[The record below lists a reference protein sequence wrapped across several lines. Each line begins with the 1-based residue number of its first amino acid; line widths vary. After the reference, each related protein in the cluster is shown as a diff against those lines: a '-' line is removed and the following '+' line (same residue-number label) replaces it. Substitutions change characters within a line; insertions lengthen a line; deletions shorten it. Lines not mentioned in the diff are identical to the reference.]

1 MLKSILVGVSGS
13 PCSREAAKLAIQWA
27 TTHQAKVVGVSVF
40 DEELLAPAEAVPL
53 GGGVIKAERDQIV
66 LAAAEHRQEE
76 ALQEFER
83 QCQAAKVPHKTF
95 KTQGHVADRLC
106 EQAQRA
112 DLIVVGRK
120 RLDSTESIAPPT
132 DTVEEVVKRAVRPV
146 VCVTTAFDSG
156 KSVLVGYDGSL
167 QAARA
172 LAAFVG
178 FGWFTDLPIR
188 LVTEE
193 KSLGDLAYHTTL
205 AAEFLGNHGYRV
217 DVTYF
222 TSDESPAD
230 ALLRLIEEMRPALA
244 VLGAYGKS
252 WLSEVLLGS
261 VTKTLLR
268 KSDVPLFLYH

>member
-1 MLKSILVGVSGS
+1 MVKSILVGVSGS

-27 TTHQAKVVGVSVF
+27 TTHQAKLVGVSVF

-53 GGGVIKAERDQIV
+53 GGGAIKAERDQIV
-66 LAAAEHRQEE
+66 LATAEHRLGE
-76 ALQEFER
+76 ALQEFEW
-83 QCQAAKVPHKTF
+83 QCQAANVLHKTF
-95 KTQGHVADRLC
+95 KTRGHVADRLC

-120 RLDSTESIAPPT
+120 RQDATKSTAPLT
-132 DTVEEVVKRAVRPV
+132 DTLEEVIKRAVRPV
-146 VCVTTAFDSG
+146 VSVTSAFNSG
-156 KSVLVGYDGSL
+156 KSVLVAYDGSL

-178 FGWFTDLPIR
+178 LGWFTDLPIR

-205 AAEFLGNHGYRV
+205 ATEFLENHGYRV
-217 DVTYF
+217 DVTCF
-222 TSDESPAD
+222 TSDETPAD
-230 ALLRLIEEMRPALA
+230 ALLRLIEETRPALA

-252 WLSEVLLGS
+252 WLHEVLLGS